1 MTLLNKHKLFFVTCY
16 TRKMYFLQ
24 HFRLG
29 VCLNEFLTEIL
40 VEINVLRCH
49 L

>member
-16 TRKMYFLQ
+16 IRKTYFLQ

-29 VCLNEFLTEIL
+29 V
-40 VEINVLRCH
+40 VEITFTVESCFK
-49 L
+49 